1 MTDIET
7 LKKEII
13 ECLRPVDP
21 GKGNPPDMKNEL
33 AAAWIASALA
43 DLKSKE
49 HFKDDAFLTHIMAF
63 HAQQCVEK
71 CFKAFLERSTGEVL
85 RIHSTLKLFAM
96 VKDELK
102 CEFDTDLLTDLDALY
117 IDARY
122 PADVG
127 IKKNVAGHLRCKEV
141 A

>member
-1 MTDIET
+1 
-7 LKKEII
+7 
-13 ECLRPVDP
+13 
-21 GKGNPPDMKNEL
+21 MKNEL

-43 DLKSKE
+43 DLKSIE
-49 HFKDDAFLTHIMAF
+49 HLKDDEFLTHIVAF

-71 CFKAFLERSTGEVL
+71 CFKAFLETRTGEVP

-102 CEFDTDLLTDLDALY
+102 CDLDTDLLTDLDALY

-122 PADVG
+122 PGDLGLLPDGKPTLANAREFYDLARK
-127 IKKNVAGHLRCKEV
+127 IFNIINSLD
-141 A
+141 

>member
-1 MTDIET
+1 
-7 LKKEII
+7 
-13 ECLRPVDP
+13 
-21 GKGNPPDMKNEL
+21 MKNDL

-43 DLKSKE
+43 DLKSIE
-49 HFKDDAFLTHIMAF
+49 HLKDDEFLTHIVAF

-71 CFKAFLERSTGEVL
+71 CFKAFLETRTDEVP

-102 CEFDTDLLTDLDALY
+102 CDLDTDLLTDLDALY

-122 PADVG
+122 PGDLGLLPDGKPTLANAHEFYDLARKIFNIINRLDQG
-127 IKKNVAGHLRCKEV
+127 
-141 A
+141 

>member
-1 MTDIET
+1 
-7 LKKEII
+7 
-13 ECLRPVDP
+13 
-21 GKGNPPDMKNEL
+21 MKNEL

-43 DLKSKE
+43 DLKSIE
-49 HFKDDAFLTHIMAF
+49 HLKDDEFLTHIVAF

-71 CFKAFLERSTGEVL
+71 CFKAFLETRTGEVP

-102 CEFDTDLLTDLDALY
+102 CDLDTDLLTDLDALY

-122 PADVG
+122 PGDLGLLPDGKPTLANAREFYDLARKIFNIINSLDQG
-127 IKKNVAGHLRCKEV
+127 
-141 A
+141 